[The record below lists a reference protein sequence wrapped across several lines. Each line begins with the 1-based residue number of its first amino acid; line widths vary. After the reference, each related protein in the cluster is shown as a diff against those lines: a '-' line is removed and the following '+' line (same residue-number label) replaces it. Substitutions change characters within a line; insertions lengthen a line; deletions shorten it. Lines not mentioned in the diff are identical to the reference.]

1 MQGGILRQWAFLRLL
16 YYAGAA
22 KDGSNLFPLGN
33 APFWSS
39 NLSEMLIQQAVS
51 VYMVGGGKGNGG
63 RRERRHLKLASKY
76 CTSH

>member
-1 MQGGILRQWAFLRLL
+1 MQGGIIRQWAFLRLF

-22 KDGSNLFPLGN
+22 KDGSNLFPPGN

-39 NLSEMLIQQAVS
+39 NLSEMIIQQAVS
-51 VYMVGGGKGNGG
+51 VYVLGGGKGNGG
-63 RRERRHLKLASKY
+63 RRGRRHLKLASKY